1 MADDP
6 EQNDEKKH
14 EGSGGWSSLLEVLLY
29 IPELLLNVIGGI
41 LRLIAAAAAFV
52 LESCS

>member
-6 EQNDEKKH
+6 EQNDEQKQKDM
-14 EGSGGWSSLLEVLLY
+14 GGWSSLLEVLLY

-52 LESCS
+52 LDSCS